1 MTVMLTGGCGAAM
14 EAAWRSCSGIDT
26 ETSHWQY
33 SAMPDD
39 ERYSLTELADLA
51 GVTPR
56 TVRYYLAQGLLP
68 SVGQTGPGS
77 KYGTHHLMRLRL
89 IRRLQGEHLPLA
101 EIRRRLEGL
110 SDADI
115 VTLSTVDEPAAPT
128 DSALDY
134 LRTVLAAPSGPARMS
149 VAVPPPPGPMAAS
162 ASFAQPLMRRTE
174 AAETAPRYPSDAP
187 AASTVAPTATPAP
200 AERSQWERIALAP
213 DVELHI
219 RRPLTRTQQKGI
231 DRLVTIA
238 RELLEEDRS

>member
-1 MTVMLTGGCGAAM
+1 V
-14 EAAWRSCSGIDT
+14 
-26 ETSHWQY
+26 
-33 SAMPDD
+33 PDD
-39 ERYSLTELADLA
+39 DRYSLTELADLA

-77 KYGTHHLMRLRL
+77 KYGTDHLNRLRL
-89 IRRLQGEHLPLA
+89 VRRLQAEHLPLA

-110 SDADI
+110 LDSEVVA
-115 VTLSTVDEPAAPT
+115 LTVAGDPPPPT

-134 LRTVLAAPSGPARMS
+134 LRTVLAGPSR
-149 VAVPPPPGPMAAS
+149 
-162 ASFAQPLMRRTE
+162 
-174 AAETAPRYPSDAP
+174 
-187 AASTVAPTATPAP
+187 PAP
-200 AERSQWERIALAP
+200 APAPAVAAVVQPLVRRPDVAEAVSPDLKAAPPSSDVPASAGPAAPERSQWERIAFAP

-219 RRPLTRTQQKGI
+219 RRPLTRAQQKGI